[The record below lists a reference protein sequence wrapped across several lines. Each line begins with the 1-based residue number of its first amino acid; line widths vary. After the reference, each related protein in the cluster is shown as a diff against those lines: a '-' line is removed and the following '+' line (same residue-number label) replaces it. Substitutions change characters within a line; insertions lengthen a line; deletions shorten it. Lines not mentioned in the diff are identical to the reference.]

1 MVNDRAAKLAKNTIV
16 YAIGNFGSKLLGF
29 VLIPIYTVCL
39 APDDFG
45 QIDLYIL
52 ASSLVIPIF
61 TVQSIDAAYRRML
74 DVSSARNFKDC
85 ISNVLCIY
93 ALGWLVFTLGFISL
107 CMMHEI
113 KFALLFYFYIVL
125 SAAFQVAQQITRG
138 LRRNGAYSA
147 SGILLTLVQGITNI
161 ALIVLFGWGAESLL
175 FAPIVA
181 SSCGLA
187 LLIKL
192 TKVTDYIHIE
202 AISKKI
208 MLEMLSFS
216 APLCVHSLCWW
227 CITSLGTY
235 LLAFITGS
243 TELSGV
249 YAMGNRFSQ
258 VLSMINSIFFL
269 AWQESAVEEY
279 KSEDSPSFY
288 GKTYTALLQIETGMI
303 AVFLPVIRLYFL
315 VIGESG
321 YALVVDYVPAL
332 LAINLLSASISFF
345 SSIFNVVKKTRTVF
359 YSSIVALAISMSLF
373 FTVIPACG
381 IWGII
386 IGMTGGYTTLLIWR
400 VRQSSRFIKI
410 VYDYKEI
417 VSSLALLILSL
428 LLYYVTPDYLQL
440 LVLVAAAIAAAVL
453 NRGLV
458 IRLFMILKKG
468 LLGGN
473 NA

>member
-1 MVNDRAAKLAKNTIV
+1 MVNDRATKLAKNTIV

-29 VLIPIYTVCL
+29 ILIPIYTVCL
-39 APDDFG
+39 SPEDFG

-61 TVQSIDAAYRRML
+61 TIQSIDAAYRRML
-74 DVSSARNFKDC
+74 DSSSRKDLEEC
-85 ISNVLCIY
+85 VSNVLCIY
-93 ALGWLVFTLGFISL
+93 AFGWLVFTLGFISL
-107 CMMHEI
+107 CMMHEL

-138 LRRNGAYSA
+138 LRRNGAFSA
-147 SGILLTLVQGITNI
+147 SGILLTLVQGLTNI
-161 ALIVLFGWGAESLL
+161 ALIVLFDWGAESLL

-187 LLIKL
+187 LLMKL
-192 TKVTDYIHIE
+192 TKITDYIHIE

-208 MLEMLSFS
+208 VLEMLGFS

-235 LLAFITGS
+235 LLTFITGS

-279 KSEDSPSFY
+279 KSDDSSSFY

-303 AVFLPVIRLYFL
+303 ALFLPVIRLYFRA
-315 VIGESG
+315 IGESG
-321 YALVVDYVPAL
+321 YASVVDYIPAL
-332 LAINLLSASISFF
+332 LTINLLSASISFF

-359 YSSIVALAISMSLF
+359 YSSIVALAITVSLF
-373 FTVIPACG
+373 LTVIPTFG
-381 IWGII
+381 IWGIV
-386 IGMTGGYTTLLIWR
+386 IGMTGGYITLLVWR
-400 VRQSSRFIKI
+400 VRQASRYIK
-410 VYDYKEI
+410 VGCDYKKMA
-417 VSSLALLILSL
+417 SSFALLVFSA
-428 LLYYVTPDYLQL
+428 LLYYVTPGYLQL
-440 LVLVAAAIAAAVL
+440 FVLVVVAIATTL
-453 NRGLV
+453 INRGLV
-458 IRLFMILKKG
+458 IRLFGMLKKG
-468 LLGGN
+468 LLGSN

>member
-1 MVNDRAAKLAKNTIV
+1 MNDRAAKLAKNTIV
-16 YAIGNFGSKLLGF
+16 YAIGNFGSKLLSF

-74 DVSSARNFKDC
+74 DAYSTRNFKEC

-235 LLAFITGS
+235 LLAFMTGG

-303 AVFLPVIRLYFL
+303 AVFLPVIRLYFW

-321 YALVVDYVPAL
+321 YALVMDYVPAL

-359 YSSIVALAISMSLF
+359 YSSIVALAISVSLF

-410 VYDYKEI
+410 VCDYKEI

-440 LVLVAAAIAAAVL
+440 LVLAAAAIAAAVL